1 MRSPSDDI
9 EIMKKKDGERKS
21 LPRMLLRILAL
32 LFGIALIAWF
42 VSKSNPAEIWHQLQS
57 INIRFALLIFVTF
70 CAYMMVVFGWLLSF
84 PVKQEGLSVF
94 NLFFIRLIGETL
106 AQINPT
112 NVIAGE
118 TLKAI
123 LLKRRGIPYHD
134 GIVSLTISRI
144 SIVLSAFTL
153 ILAGAI
159 IFFDDLTRVS
169 DTGTVP
175 FTIPALFLLLLCI
188 IGFTYYLLRS
198 GKGILH
204 LPIILF
210 EKISLLFTKSDRII
224 YIVEKMRL
232 IDRELIDFFR
242 TRKLMF
248 LTSYILSLFH
258 WVVGALEMYLI
269 LRFIGV
275 NIGFLPCVAVEVGV
289 MVFKALGSFVPGQVG
304 IEEMA
309 NKLMLDFVHVPSSS
323 IWITVSILRRARQ
336 LFWIL
341 VGFAA
346 FMIVTRNTKELDDGS
361 IVYNS

>member
-1 MRSPSDDI
+1 VRSPSDDM
-9 EIMKKKDGERKS
+9 EPMNRPKKSPVRV
-21 LPRMLLRILAL
+21 LFRVLAL
-32 LFGIALIAWF
+32 LCGILLIAWF
-42 VSKSNPAEIWHQLQS
+42 VSKSNPAEIWHQLQR
-57 INIRFALLIFVTF
+57 INVRFVLLIFVTF
-70 CAYMMVVFGWLLSF
+70 CAYMMVVVGWIVSF
-84 PVKQEGLSVF
+84 PVKQEGLNIF
-94 NLFFIRLIGETL
+94 NLFIIRLIGETL

-123 LLKRRGIPYHD
+123 LLKRRGVAYHD

-159 IFFDDLTRVS
+159 IFFDDLIRVS
-169 DTGTVP
+169 DNGS
-175 FTIPALFLLLLCI
+175 IPITLPAIFLLLVLT
-188 IGFTYYLLRS
+188 IGFIYYLLRS
-198 GKGILH
+198 GRGILH
-204 LPIILF
+204 VPIILF
-210 EKISLLFTKSDRII
+210 EKISRVFTQSARITNI
-224 YIVEKMRL
+224 IEKMRL
-232 IDRELIDFFR
+232 VDRELIEFYR

-248 LTSYILSLFH
+248 LAAYLLSLFH

-269 LRFIGV
+269 LRFIG
-275 NIGFLPCVAVEVGV
+275 IDISFLSCVAVEVGV

-309 NKLMLDFVHVPSSS
+309 NKMMLEFVHVPSSS

-336 LFWIL
+336 IFWIL
-341 VGFAA
+341 VGFVA
-346 FMIVTRNTKELDDGS
+346 FMILTRNTKELDNGS